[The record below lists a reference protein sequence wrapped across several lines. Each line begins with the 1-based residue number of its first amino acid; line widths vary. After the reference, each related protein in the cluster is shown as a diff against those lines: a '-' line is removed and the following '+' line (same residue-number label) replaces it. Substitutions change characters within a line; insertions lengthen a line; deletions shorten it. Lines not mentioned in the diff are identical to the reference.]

1 MSKNIKFSV
10 TLTLDGK
17 EQLVAATANVNDLK
31 NAVDGATSKATKL
44 RNNLINLN
52 QAAEVFSNV
61 ANSVNNLRDFM
72 SKLSESYN
80 RVQQANTELTT
91 VMRQRMDATDEDVKK
106 VNEVISAQSKLGV
119 VGGVAQRIG
128 AQQVATF
135 LRHKET
141 LTALIPAMNN
151 LIAQQRGV
159 NATEEDA
166 RSVANLMGK
175 AMMGQTSALRKVG
188 ITFSEAQEKILRYGD
203 EQQRAAVLAQ
213 VITDNVGNMNAELG
227 KTSAGKLRHV
237 EQRFNAI
244 KIKLG
249 EVVTSLLPFVTF
261 GAQAVMIAA
270 NVGRLV
276 SGVRGLIAVL
286 GLAKL
291 KTIALSAGTA
301 LWKVACA
308 AATWVTR
315 GLQSALNAAGVSATG
330 LKVALRSALLYTGVG
345 IALAALA
352 VALEYFIKKCNEG
365 GGAVS
370 KLAYQQS
377 ILKQSAQRTKEVYD
391 QTNGETFAELMGSF
405 SKLQAAW
412 KSLAATQKPAWIIK
426 NREELKKLGLNI
438 NTVGDAEN
446 VFVKN
451 TNAVVDAFKKRAQA
465 AARLAMLTEEYKLQ
479 MELSDKISQKNNEA
493 TERNKKRAGSSVT
506 DFMSESEIS
515 LGKSRGDIMF
525 NPNGVGYIYTQQGAD
540 RYNASHK
547 WYANGAETKAQK
559 AALAASKAR
568 SSRLEKQAVV
578 DAKSNFSVSPNVPD
592 SVSGKTKEKKDKD
605 KKALQGSIDWY
616 EKKLQELQSKIKA
629 TPDAGLAQGLQKE
642 YEATEAK
649 LKDLKIKI
657 GLEKPEKQD
666 TLSYIDVL
674 KKQLTEAQ
682 KDFDNAI
689 DVPAKV
695 KANAKV
701 QELQQQIN
709 DATKGKLT
717 IPAAQESSY
726 VAQGSADDKRQ
737 SYSNA
742 QQKVERLKTDMEIG
756 LIGAP
761 EAMAQLDAI
770 NKLVEKLG
778 LEPIKLEIDTTEAD
792 KAKAKM
798 QAATDAVGQMG
809 SSISGL
815 GEAIGVPE
823 LNPVGTMMQAIA
835 TMVAGFATATAQAA
849 EGMGPWGWIAFAA
862 LGLAQLTAMI
872 TSIKGVSA
880 GSFATGGVIGGN
892 SYAGDRLTAHV
903 NSGEMILNKQQQARL
918 FNIANGLVRPV
929 MIAPQVI
936 RPIIGSMPSSAQPG
950 KQTIELSV
958 SGRALRGVLNN
969 EGRISRR
976 KPTSVFG

>member
-1 MSKNIKFSV
+1 MGKNIQFNV
-10 TLTLDGK
+10 TLTVDGK

-31 NAVDGATSKATKL
+31 KAVNGASNSAKKL
-44 RNNLINLN
+44 RTDVINLN

-188 ITFSEAQEKILRYGD
+188 ITFSEAQEKILQYGD
-203 EQQRAAVLAQ
+203 EQQRAAMLAQ

-276 SGVRGLIAVL
+276 AGVKGLVAVM

-291 KTIALSAGTA
+291 KTIALSAAMGVWKIAGTA
-301 LWKVACA
+301 A
-308 AATWVTR
+308 AWVTR
-315 GLQSALNAAGVSATG
+315 GLQSAFNSAAVSATG
-330 LKVALRSALLYTGVG
+330 FRIALQSVLVTTGVG
-345 IALAALA
+345 AVL
-352 VALEYFIKKCNEG
+352 VALGMAINYFINKCNESDS
-365 GGAVS
+365 AVS

-506 DFMSESEIS
+506 DFMSEREIS
-515 LGKSRGDIMF
+515 VGKSRGDIMF

-578 DAKSNFSVSPNVPD
+578 DAKSNFSVTPHVPD
-592 SVSGKTKEKKDKD
+592 KTKKKKD

-629 TPDAGLAQGLQKE
+629 TPNAGLAKGLQKE

-657 GLEKPEKQD
+657 GLEKPEKQEAV
-666 TLSYIDVL
+666 SYMDSL
-674 KKQLTEAQ
+674 KKQLAEAQ

-695 KANAKV
+695 EANAKV

-709 DATKGKLT
+709 EATKGKLT
-717 IPAAQESSY
+717 IPAAQESNY

-778 LEPIKLEIDTTEAD
+778 LKPIKLEIDTTEAD

-815 GEAIGVPE
+815 GDAISVPE

-835 TMVAGFATATAQAA
+835 TMVAGYATATSQAA
-849 EGMGPWGWIAFAA
+849 SMGPWGWIAFAA
-862 LGLAQLTAMI
+862 IGLAQLTAMI
-872 TSIKGVSA
+872 ASVKSA

-892 SYAGDRLTAHV
+892 SYAGDRLTVHV

-936 RPIIGSMPSSAQPG
+936 RPTIGGMPSSARPG

>member
-1 MSKNIKFSV
+1 MGKNIKFNV
-10 TLTLDGK
+10 TLTVDGK

-31 NAVDGATSKATKL
+31 KAVNGASNSAKKL
-44 RNNLINLN
+44 RTDVINLN

-188 ITFSEAQEKILRYGD
+188 ITFSDAQEKILRYGD
-203 EQQRAAVLAQ
+203 EQQRAAMLAQ

-227 KTSAGKLRHV
+227 KTSAGKLQHV

-276 SGVRGLIAVL
+276 AGVRGLVAVM

-291 KTIALSAGTA
+291 KTIALSAAMGVWKIAGTA
-301 LWKVACA
+301 A
-308 AATWVTR
+308 AWVTR
-315 GLQSALNAAGVSATG
+315 GLQSAFNSAAVSATG
-330 LKVALRSALLYTGVG
+330 FRIALQSVLVTTGVG
-345 IALAALA
+345 AVL
-352 VALEYFIKKCNEG
+352 VALGMAINYFINKCEES

-479 MELSDKISQKNNEA
+479 MELSDKINQKNNEA

-506 DFMSESEIS
+506 DFMSEREIS
-515 LGKSRGDIMF
+515 VGKSRGDIMF

-568 SSRLEKQAVV
+568 SNRLEKQAVV
-578 DAKSNFSVSPNVPD
+578 DAKSNFSVTPHVPD
-592 SVSGKTKEKKDKD
+592 KTKKKKD

-629 TPDAGLAQGLQKE
+629 TPNTGLAQGLQKE

-657 GLEKPEKQD
+657 GLEKPEKKEAV
-666 TLSYIDVL
+666 SYMDSL
-674 KKQLTEAQ
+674 KKQLAEAQ

-695 KANAKV
+695 KASAKV

-742 QQKVERLKTDMEIG
+742 QQKVERLKSDVEIG

-778 LEPIKLEIDTTEAD
+778 LKPIKLEIDTTEAD

-815 GEAIGVPE
+815 GDAIGVPE

-849 EGMGPWGWIAFAA
+849 SMGPWGWIAFAA

-872 TSIKGVSA
+872 TSVKSSA

-936 RPIIGSMPSSAQPG
+936 RPTIGSMPSNTRVD
-950 KQTIELSV
+950 KQTIELSL

-969 EGRISRR
+969 EERISRR

>member
-1 MSKNIKFSV
+1 MGKNIQFKV

-17 EQLVAATANVNDLK
+17 EQLVAATTNVNDLK
-31 NAVDGATSKATKL
+31 KAVNGASNSAKRL
-44 RNNLINLN
+44 RTDVINLN

-203 EQQRAAVLAQ
+203 EQQRAAMLAQ

-227 KTSAGKLRHV
+227 KTSAGKLRHM

-276 SGVRGLIAVL
+276 SGVRGLVAVM

-291 KTIALSAGTA
+291 KTIALSAATA

-479 MELSDKISQKNNEA
+479 MELSDKINQKNNEA

-506 DFMSESEIS
+506 DFMSEREIS
-515 LGKSRGDIMF
+515 VGKSRGDIMF

-578 DAKSNFSVSPNVPD
+578 DAKSNFSVSPNVSD
-592 SVSGKTKEKKDKD
+592 SVSKTKEKKDKD

-629 TPDAGLAQGLQKE
+629 TPNTGLAQGLQKE

-657 GLEKPEKQD
+657 GLEKPEKKEAV
-666 TLSYIDVL
+666 SYMDSL
-674 KKQLTEAQ
+674 KKQLAEAQ

-695 KANAKV
+695 KASAKV

-770 NKLVEKLG
+770 NKLVEQLG
-778 LEPIKLEIDTTEAD
+778 LKPIKLEIDTTEAD

-798 QAATDAVGQMG
+798 QAATDAVGRMG

-815 GEAIGVPE
+815 GDAIGVPE
-823 LNPVGTMMQAIA
+823 LNPIGTFAQAVA

-849 EGMGPWGWIAFAA
+849 SMGPWAWAAFAA
-862 LGLAQLTAMI
+862 LGLAQITAMI
-872 TSIKGVSA
+872 TSVKSSA

-936 RPIIGSMPSSAQPG
+936 RPTIGSMPSNTRVD
-950 KQTIELSV
+950 KQTIELSL

-969 EGRISRR
+969 EERISRR

>member
-31 NAVDGATSKATKL
+31 KAVDGATSKATKL

-188 ITFSEAQEKILRYGD
+188 ITFSEAQEKILQYGD
-203 EQQRAAVLAQ
+203 EQQRAAMLAQ

-261 GAQAVMIAA
+261 GAQAIMIAA

-276 SGVRGLIAVL
+276 AGVRGLVAVM

-291 KTIALSAGTA
+291 KTIALSAAMGVWKIAGTA
-301 LWKVACA
+301 A
-308 AATWVTR
+308 AWVTR
-315 GLQSALNAAGVSATG
+315 GLQSAFNSAAVSATG
-330 LKVALRSALLYTGVG
+330 FRIALQSVLVTTGVG
-345 IALAALA
+345 AVL
-352 VALEYFIKKCNEG
+352 VALGMAINYFINKCEES

-426 NREELKKLGLNI
+426 NSEELKKLGLNI

-568 SSRLEKQAVV
+568 SGRLEKQAVV
-578 DAKSNFSVSPNVPD
+578 DAKSNFSVTPNVPD
-592 SVSGKTKEKKDKD
+592 SVSKTKEKKDKD

-657 GLEKPEKQD
+657 GLEKPEKQEAV
-666 TLSYIDVL
+666 SYMDSL
-674 KKQLTEAQ
+674 KKQLAEAQ

-695 KANAKV
+695 RANAKV

-726 VAQGSADDKRQ
+726 VVPGSADDKRQ

-742 QQKVERLKTDMEIG
+742 QQQADRLKSDVEIG

-778 LEPIKLEIDTTEAD
+778 LKPIKLEIDTTEAD

-809 SSISGL
+809 SSLSGL
-815 GEAIGVPE
+815 GEAIRVPE
-823 LNPVGTMMQAIA
+823 LNPIGTFAQAVA
-835 TMVAGFATATAQAA
+835 TMVAGYATATSQAA
-849 EGMGPWGWIAFAA
+849 SMGPWAWAAFAA

-936 RPIIGSMPSSAQPG
+936 RPTIGSMPSSARPD

-958 SGRALRGVLNN
+958 TGRALRGVLNN

>member
-1 MSKNIKFSV
+1 MGKNIKFNV
-10 TLTLDGK
+10 TLTVDGK
-17 EQLVAATANVNDLK
+17 EQLVAATTNVNDLK
-31 NAVDGATSKATKL
+31 KAVNGASNSAKKL
-44 RNNLINLN
+44 RTDVINLN

-188 ITFSEAQEKILRYGD
+188 ITFSDAQEKILRYGD
-203 EQQRAAVLAQ
+203 EQQRAAMLAQ

-276 SGVRGLIAVL
+276 AGVKGLVAVM

-291 KTIALSAGTA
+291 KTIALSAATA
-301 LWKVACA
+301 VWRVASLGAAAMTRALQAAFNGAAVGATTMKVAMRSLMISTGIGA
-308 AATWVTR
+308 AIV
-315 GLQSALNAAGVSATG
+315 ALGMAINYFINKCEESGSAAG
-330 LKVALRSALLYTGVG
+330 
-345 IALAALA
+345 
-352 VALEYFIKKCNEG
+352 
-365 GGAVS
+365 
-370 KLAYQQS
+370 KLVYQQN

-391 QTNGETFAELMGSF
+391 QTNGETFAELMGAF

-506 DFMSESEIS
+506 DFMSEREIS
-515 LGKSRGDIMF
+515 VGKSRGDIMF

-578 DAKSNFSVSPNVPD
+578 DAKSNFSVTPHVPE
-592 SVSGKTKEKKDKD
+592 SGSSKTKEKKDKD

-629 TPDAGLAQGLQKE
+629 TPNTGLAQGLQKE

-657 GLEKPEKQD
+657 GLEKPEKQEAV
-666 TLSYIDVL
+666 SYMDSL

-689 DVPAKV
+689 DVSAKV
-695 KANAKV
+695 KASAKV

-742 QQKVERLKTDMEIG
+742 QQKVERLKSDVEIG

-778 LEPIKLEIDTTEAD
+778 LKPIKLEIDTTEAD

-815 GEAIGVPE
+815 GDAISVPE

-835 TMVAGFATATAQAA
+835 TMVAGYATATSQAA
-849 EGMGPWGWIAFAA
+849 SMGPWAWAAFAA
-862 LGLAQLTAMI
+862 LGLVQLTAMI
-872 TSIKGVSA
+872 ASVKSSA

-936 RPIIGSMPSSAQPG
+936 RPTIGSMPSNTRVD
-950 KQTIELSV
+950 KQTIELSL

-969 EGRISRR
+969 EERISRR

>member
-1 MSKNIKFSV
+1 MGKNIKFNV
-10 TLTLDGK
+10 TLTVDGK

-31 NAVDGATSKATKL
+31 KAVNGASNSAKRL
-44 RNNLINLN
+44 RTDVINLN

-203 EQQRAAVLAQ
+203 EQQRAAMLAQ

-276 SGVRGLIAVL
+276 AGVRGLVAVM

-291 KTIALSAGTA
+291 KTIALSAAMGVWKIAGTA
-301 LWKVACA
+301 A
-308 AATWVTR
+308 AWVTR
-315 GLQSALNAAGVSATG
+315 GLQSAFNSAAVSATG
-330 LKVALRSALLYTGVG
+330 FRIALQSVLVTTGVG
-345 IALAALA
+345 AVL
-352 VALEYFIKKCNEG
+352 VALGMAINYFINKCNESDS
-365 GGAVS
+365 AVS

-377 ILKQSAQRTKEVYD
+377 ILKQSAQRTKDVYD

-506 DFMSESEIS
+506 DFMSEREIS
-515 LGKSRGDIMF
+515 VGKSRGDIMF

-578 DAKSNFSVSPNVPD
+578 DAKSNFSVTPHVPE
-592 SVSGKTKEKKDKD
+592 SGSGKTKKKKD

-629 TPDAGLAQGLQKE
+629 TPNTGLAQGLQKE

-657 GLEKPEKQD
+657 GLEKPEKKEAV
-666 TLSYIDVL
+666 SYMDSL

-695 KANAKV
+695 KASAKV

-742 QQKVERLKTDMEIG
+742 QQKVERLKSDVEIG

-778 LEPIKLEIDTTEAD
+778 LKPIKLEIDTTEAD

-815 GEAIGVPE
+815 GDAIGVPE

-849 EGMGPWGWIAFAA
+849 SMGPWGWIAFAA

-872 TSIKGVSA
+872 TSVKSSA

-936 RPIIGSMPSSAQPG
+936 RPTIGSMPSNTRVD
-950 KQTIELSV
+950 KQTIELSL

-969 EGRISRR
+969 EERISRR

>member
-1 MSKNIKFSV
+1 MGKNIQFNV
-10 TLTLDGK
+10 TLTVDGK

-31 NAVDGATSKATKL
+31 KAVNGASNSAKKL
-44 RNNLINLN
+44 RTDVINLN
-52 QAAEVFSNV
+52 QTAEVFSNV
-61 ANSVNNLRDFM
+61 ANSVNNLSDFM

-188 ITFSEAQEKILRYGD
+188 ITFSDAQEKILRYGD
-203 EQQRAAVLAQ
+203 EQQRAAMLAQ

-276 SGVRGLIAVL
+276 AGVRGLVAVM

-291 KTIALSAGTA
+291 KTIALSAATA
-301 LWKVACA
+301 LWRVASIGA
-308 AATWVTR
+308 AAMTR
-315 GLQSALNAAGVSATG
+315 VLQAAFNGAAVGATT
-330 LKVALRSALLYTGVG
+330 LKVAMRSLMISTGIG
-345 IALAALA
+345 AAI
-352 VALEYFIKKCNEG
+352 VALGMAINYFINKCEES

-506 DFMSESEIS
+506 DFMSEREIS
-515 LGKSRGDIMF
+515 VGKSRGDIMF

-568 SSRLEKQAVV
+568 SSRLEKQAAV
-578 DAKSNFSVSPNVPD
+578 DAKSNFSVTPHVPD
-592 SVSGKTKEKKDKD
+592 KTKKKKKKD

-629 TPDAGLAQGLQKE
+629 TPNTGLAQGLQKE

-657 GLEKPEKQD
+657 GLEKPEKKEAV
-666 TLSYIDVL
+666 SYMDSL
-674 KKQLTEAQ
+674 KKQLAEAQ

-695 KANAKV
+695 KASAKV

-742 QQKVERLKTDMEIG
+742 QQKVERLKSDVEIG

-778 LEPIKLEIDTTEAD
+778 LKPIKLEIDTTEAD

-815 GEAIGVPE
+815 GDAISVPE

-835 TMVAGFATATAQAA
+835 TMVAGYATATSQAA
-849 EGMGPWGWIAFAA
+849 AGMGPWGWIAFAA
-862 LGLAQLTAMI
+862 IGLAQLTAMI
-872 TSIKGVSA
+872 ASVKSSA

-936 RPIIGSMPSSAQPG
+936 RPTIGSMPSNTRVD
-950 KQTIELSV
+950 KQTIELSL

-969 EGRISRR
+969 EERISRR

>member
-1 MSKNIKFSV
+1 MGKNIKFNV
-10 TLTLDGK
+10 TLTVDGK

-31 NAVDGATSKATKL
+31 KAVNGASNSAKRL
-44 RNNLINLN
+44 RTDVINLN

-188 ITFSEAQEKILRYGD
+188 ITFSEAQEKILQYGD
-203 EQQRAAVLAQ
+203 EQQRAAMLAQ

-227 KTSAGKLRHV
+227 KTSAGKLQHV

-276 SGVRGLIAVL
+276 AGVRGLVAVM

-291 KTIALSAGTA
+291 KTIALSAATA
-301 LWKVACA
+301 LWRVASIATA
-308 AATWVTR
+308 AMTRVLQAAFNGAAVGATT
-315 GLQSALNAAGVSATG
+315 
-330 LKVALRSALLYTGVG
+330 LKVAMRSLMISTGIG
-345 IALAALA
+345 AAI
-352 VALEYFIKKCNEG
+352 VALGMAINYFINKCEESG
-365 GGAVS
+365 SAAG

-479 MELSDKISQKNNEA
+479 MELSDKINQKNNEA
-493 TERNKKRAGSSVT
+493 TERNKKKAGSSVT
-506 DFMSESEIS
+506 DFMSEREIS
-515 LGKSRGDIMF
+515 VGKSRGDIMF

-568 SSRLEKQAVV
+568 SSRLEKQAAV
-578 DAKSNFSVSPNVPD
+578 DAKSNFSVTPHVPD
-592 SVSGKTKEKKDKD
+592 KTKKKKKD

-657 GLEKPEKQD
+657 GLEKPEKQEAV
-666 TLSYIDVL
+666 SYMDSL
-674 KKQLTEAQ
+674 KKQLAEAQ
-682 KDFDNAI
+682 KDFDSAI

-695 KANAKV
+695 EANAKV

-709 DATKGKLT
+709 EATKGKLT

-778 LEPIKLEIDTTEAD
+778 LKPIKLEIDTTEAD

-815 GEAIGVPE
+815 GDAISVPE

-835 TMVAGFATATAQAA
+835 TMVAGYATATSQAA
-849 EGMGPWGWIAFAA
+849 SMGPWGWIAFAA
-862 LGLAQLTAMI
+862 IGLAQLTAMI
-872 TSIKGVSA
+872 TSVKSSA

-936 RPIIGSMPSSAQPG
+936 RPTIGSMPSSTRPD

>member
-1 MSKNIKFSV
+1 MGKSIKFNV

-31 NAVDGATSKATKL
+31 KAVNGASNSAKRL
-44 RNNLINLN
+44 RTDVINLN

-203 EQQRAAVLAQ
+203 EQQRAAMLAQ

-227 KTSAGKLRHV
+227 KTSAGKLQHV

-276 SGVRGLIAVL
+276 AGVRGLVAVM

-291 KTIALSAGTA
+291 KTIALSAAMGVWKIAGTA
-301 LWKVACA
+301 A
-308 AATWVTR
+308 AWVTR
-315 GLQSALNAAGVSATG
+315 GLQSAFNSAAVSATG
-330 LKVALRSALLYTGVG
+330 FRIALQSVLVTTGVG
-345 IALAALA
+345 AVL
-352 VALEYFIKKCNEG
+352 VALGMAINYFINKCNESDS
-365 GGAVS
+365 AVS

-479 MELSDKISQKNNEA
+479 MELSDKINQKNNEA

-506 DFMSESEIS
+506 DFMSEREIS
-515 LGKSRGDIMF
+515 VGKSRGDIMF

-578 DAKSNFSVSPNVPD
+578 DAKSNFSVTPRVPD
-592 SVSGKTKEKKDKD
+592 KTKKKKD

-629 TPDAGLAQGLQKE
+629 TPNTGLAQGLQKE

-657 GLEKPEKQD
+657 GLEKPEKQEAV
-666 TLSYIDVL
+666 SYMDSL

-695 KANAKV
+695 KASAKV

-742 QQKVERLKTDMEIG
+742 QQKVERLKSDVEIG

-778 LEPIKLEIDTTEAD
+778 LKPIKLEIDTTEAD

-815 GEAIGVPE
+815 GDAIGVPE

-849 EGMGPWGWIAFAA
+849 SMGPWGWIAFAA

-872 TSIKGVSA
+872 TSVKSSA

-936 RPIIGSMPSSAQPG
+936 RPTIGSMPSSTRPD

>member
-1 MSKNIKFSV
+1 MGKNIKFNV
-10 TLTLDGK
+10 TLTVDGK

-31 NAVDGATSKATKL
+31 KAVNGASNNAKRL
-44 RNNLINLN
+44 RTDVINLN
-52 QAAEVFSNV
+52 QAAEVFGNV
-61 ANSVNNLRDFM
+61 ANSVNNLRNFM
-72 SKLSESYN
+72 SELSESYN

-203 EQQRAAVLAQ
+203 EQQRAAMLAQ

-237 EQRFNAI
+237 EQRFNSL

-276 SGVRGLIAVL
+276 SGVRGLVAVM

-291 KTIALSAGTA
+291 KTIAISAATA
-301 LWKVACA
+301 MWKVASIGA
-308 AATWVTR
+308 AAMTR
-315 GLQSALNAAGVSATG
+315 VLQAAFNGAAVGATT
-330 LKVALRSALLYTGVG
+330 LKVAMRSLMISTGIG
-345 IALAALA
+345 AAI
-352 VALEYFIKKCNEG
+352 VALGMAINYFINKCEESS
-365 GGAVS
+365 GAAG

-377 ILKQSAQRTKEVYD
+377 ILKQSAQRTKDVYD

-451 TNAVVDAFKKRAQA
+451 TNAVVNAFKKRAQA

-506 DFMSESEIS
+506 DFMSEREIS
-515 LGKSRGDIMF
+515 AGKSRGDIMF

-578 DAKSNFSVSPNVPD
+578 DAKSNFSVTPHVPD
-592 SVSGKTKEKKDKD
+592 SVGKTKKKKD

-629 TPDAGLAQGLQKE
+629 TPNTGLAQGLQKE

-657 GLEKPEKQD
+657 GLEKPEKQEAV
-666 TLSYIDVL
+666 SYMDSL
-674 KKQLTEAQ
+674 KKQLSEAQ

-742 QQKVERLKTDMEIG
+742 QQRVERLKTDMEIG

-778 LEPIKLEIDTTEAD
+778 LKPIKLEIDTTEAD

-815 GEAIGVPE
+815 GDAIGVPE

-849 EGMGPWGWIAFAA
+849 SMGPWGWIAFAA
-862 LGLAQLTAMI
+862 IGLAQLTAMI

-880 GSFATGGVIGGN
+880 GAFATGGVIGGN

-936 RPIIGSMPSSAQPG
+936 RPTIGGMPSSARPG

>member
-1 MSKNIKFSV
+1 MGKNIQFKV

-31 NAVDGATSKATKL
+31 KAVNGASNSAKRL
-44 RNNLINLN
+44 RTDVINFN
-52 QAAEVFSNV
+52 QAADVFSNV
-61 ANSVNNLRDFM
+61 ANSVNNLRNFM
-72 SKLSESYN
+72 SELSESYN

-203 EQQRAAVLAQ
+203 EQQRAAMLAQ

-237 EQRFNAI
+237 EQRFNSL

-276 SGVRGLIAVL
+276 SGVRGLVAVM

-291 KTIALSAGTA
+291 KTIALSAATA
-301 LWKVACA
+301 LWRVASIATA
-308 AATWVTR
+308 AATR
-315 GLQSALNAAGVSATG
+315 ALQAAFNGAAVGATT
-330 LKVALRSALLYTGVG
+330 LKVAMRSLMISTGIG
-345 IALAALA
+345 AAI
-352 VALEYFIKKCNEG
+352 VALGMAINYFINKCEESG
-365 GGAVS
+365 SAAG
-370 KLAYQQS
+370 KLAYQQN

-438 NTVGDAEN
+438 STVGDAEN

-506 DFMSESEIS
+506 DFMSEREIS
-515 LGKSRGDIMF
+515 VGKSRGDIMF

-578 DAKSNFSVSPNVPD
+578 DAKSNFSVTPHVPD
-592 SVSGKTKEKKDKD
+592 KTKKKKD

-666 TLSYIDVL
+666 TLSYMDVL

-761 EAMAQLDAI
+761 EAMAQLDDI

-778 LEPIKLEIDTTEAD
+778 LKPIKLEIDTTEAD

-815 GEAIGVPE
+815 GDAISVPE

-835 TMVAGFATATAQAA
+835 TMVAGYATATSQAA
-849 EGMGPWGWIAFAA
+849 SMGPWGWIAFAA
-862 LGLAQLTAMI
+862 IGLAQLTAMI
-872 TSIKGVSA
+872 ASVKSA

-936 RPIIGSMPSSAQPG
+936 RPTIGSMPSSARPG

>member
-31 NAVDGATSKATKL
+31 KAVDGATSKATKL

-203 EQQRAAVLAQ
+203 EQQRAAMLAQ

-276 SGVRGLIAVL
+276 SGVRGLVAVM

-291 KTIALSAGTA
+291 KTIALSAATA
-301 LWKVACA
+301 LWRVASIGA
-308 AATWVTR
+308 AAMTR
-315 GLQSALNAAGVSATG
+315 VLQAAFNGAAVGATT
-330 LKVALRSALLYTGVG
+330 LKVAMRSLMISTGIG
-345 IALAALA
+345 AAI
-352 VALEYFIKKCNEG
+352 VALGMAINYFINKCEESGSAAN
-365 GGAVS
+365 
-370 KLAYQQS
+370 KLTQQQN
-377 ILKQSAQRTKEVYD
+377 ILKQSAQRTKDVYD

-405 SKLQAAW
+405 SRLQAAW

-493 TERNKKRAGSSVT
+493 AERNKKRAGSSVT
-506 DFMSESEIS
+506 DFMSEREIS
-515 LGKSRGDIMF
+515 VGKSRGDIMF

-578 DAKSNFSVSPNVPD
+578 DAKSNFSITPHVPE
-592 SVSGKTKEKKDKD
+592 SGSGKTKEKKDKD

-657 GLEKPEKQD
+657 GLEKPEKQEAV
-666 TLSYIDVL
+666 SYMDSL
-674 KKQLTEAQ
+674 KKQLSEAQ

-726 VAQGSADDKRQ
+726 VEQGSADDKRQ

-742 QQKVERLKTDMEIG
+742 QQQADRLKSDVEIG

-761 EAMAQLDAI
+761 EAMEQLEEI
-770 NKLVEKLG
+770 NKLLEKLG
-778 LEPIKLEIDTTEAD
+778 LKPIKLEIDTTEAD

-798 QAATDAVGQMG
+798 QLATDAVGQLG
-809 SSISGL
+809 SSLSGL
-815 GEAIGVPE
+815 GEAIRVPE

-835 TMVAGFATATAQAA
+835 TMVAGYATATAQA
-849 EGMGPWGWIAFAA
+849 GQQMGPWGWIAFAA

-936 RPIIGSMPSSAQPG
+936 RPTIGSMPSSVRPD

-958 SGRALRGVLNN
+958 TGRALRGVLNN

>member
-1 MSKNIKFSV
+1 MGKNIKFNV

-31 NAVDGATSKATKL
+31 KAVNGASNSAKRL
-44 RNNLINLN
+44 RTDVINLN

-203 EQQRAAVLAQ
+203 EQQRAAMLAQ

-276 SGVRGLIAVL
+276 AGVKGLVAVM

-479 MELSDKISQKNNEA
+479 MELSDKINQKNNEA

-506 DFMSESEIS
+506 DFMSEREIS
-515 LGKSRGDIMF
+515 VGKSRGDIMF

-559 AALAASKAR
+559 AALEASKAR

-578 DAKSNFSVSPNVPD
+578 DAKSNFSVTPHVPD
-592 SVSGKTKEKKDKD
+592 KTKKKKDKD

-657 GLEKPEKQD
+657 GLEKPEKQEAV
-666 TLSYIDVL
+666 SYMDSL
-674 KKQLTEAQ
+674 KKQLAEAQ

-695 KANAKV
+695 EANAKV
-701 QELQQQIN
+701 QELQQRIN
-709 DATKGKLT
+709 EATKGKLT

-778 LEPIKLEIDTTEAD
+778 LKPIKLEIDTTEAD

-815 GEAIGVPE
+815 GDAISVPE

-835 TMVAGFATATAQAA
+835 TMVAGYATATSQAT
-849 EGMGPWGWIAFAA
+849 GMGPWGWIAFAA
-862 LGLAQLTAMI
+862 IGLAQLTAMI
-872 TSIKGVSA
+872 TSVKSSA

-936 RPIIGSMPSSAQPG
+936 RPTIGSMPSSARPG

-969 EGRISRR
+969 EERISRR

>member
-1 MSKNIKFSV
+1 MGKNIKFNV
-10 TLTLDGK
+10 TLTVDGK

-31 NAVDGATSKATKL
+31 KAVNGASNSAKRL
-44 RNNLINLN
+44 RTDVINLN

-203 EQQRAAVLAQ
+203 EQQRAAMLAQ

-227 KTSAGKLRHV
+227 KTSAGKLQHV

-276 SGVRGLIAVL
+276 AGVRGLVAVM

-291 KTIALSAGTA
+291 KTIALSAAMGVWKIAGTA
-301 LWKVACA
+301 A
-308 AATWVTR
+308 AWVTR
-315 GLQSALNAAGVSATG
+315 GLQSAFNSAAVSATG
-330 LKVALRSALLYTGVG
+330 FRIALQSVLVTTGVG
-345 IALAALA
+345 AVL
-352 VALEYFIKKCNEG
+352 VALGMAINYFINKCNESDS
-365 GGAVS
+365 AVS

-506 DFMSESEIS
+506 DFMSEREIS
-515 LGKSRGDIMF
+515 VGKSRGDIMF

-578 DAKSNFSVSPNVPD
+578 DAKSNFSVTPHVPD
-592 SVSGKTKEKKDKD
+592 SVGKKKKKKEK
-605 KKALQGSIDWY
+605 ALPGSIDWY

-666 TLSYIDVL
+666 TLSYMDVL

-726 VAQGSADDKRQ
+726 VEQGSADDKRQ

-742 QQKVERLKTDMEIG
+742 QQKVERLKSDVEIG

-778 LEPIKLEIDTTEAD
+778 LKPIKLEIDTTEAD

-815 GEAIGVPE
+815 GDAISVPE

-849 EGMGPWGWIAFAA
+849 SMGPWGWIAFAA

-872 TSIKGVSA
+872 TSVKSSA

-936 RPIIGSMPSSAQPG
+936 RPTIGSMPSNTRVD
-950 KQTIELSV
+950 KQTIELSL

-969 EGRISRR
+969 EERISRR

>member
-1 MSKNIKFSV
+1 MGKNIKFNV
-10 TLTLDGK
+10 TLTVDGK

-31 NAVDGATSKATKL
+31 KAVNGASNNAKRL
-44 RNNLINLN
+44 RTDVINLN
-52 QAAEVFSNV
+52 QAAEVFGNV
-61 ANSVNNLRDFM
+61 ANSVNNLRNFM
-72 SKLSESYN
+72 SELSESYN

-175 AMMGQTSALRKVG
+175 AMMGQTAALRKVG

-203 EQQRAAVLAQ
+203 EQQRAAMLAQ
-213 VITDNVGNMNAELG
+213 IITDNVGNMNAELG

-276 SGVRGLIAVL
+276 SGVRGLVAVM

-291 KTIALSAGTA
+291 KTIAISAATA
-301 LWKVACA
+301 MWKVASIGA
-308 AATWVTR
+308 AAMTR
-315 GLQSALNAAGVSATG
+315 VLQAAFNGAAVGATT
-330 LKVALRSALLYTGVG
+330 LKVAMRSLMISTGIG
-345 IALAALA
+345 AAI
-352 VALEYFIKKCNEG
+352 VALGMAINYFINKCEESG
-365 GGAVS
+365 SAAG
-370 KLAYQQS
+370 KLAYQQN

-506 DFMSESEIS
+506 DFMSEREIS
-515 LGKSRGDIMF
+515 VGKSRGDIMF

-547 WYANGAETKAQK
+547 WYANGAETRAQK

-578 DAKSNFSVSPNVPD
+578 DAKSNFSVTPHVPD
-592 SVSGKTKEKKDKD
+592 KTKKKKD

-657 GLEKPEKQD
+657 GLEKPKKQD
-666 TLSYIDVL
+666 TLSYMDAL

-717 IPAAQESSY
+717 IPAVQESSY
-726 VAQGSADDKRQ
+726 VEQGSADDKRQ

-761 EAMAQLDAI
+761 EAMAQLDDI

-778 LEPIKLEIDTTEAD
+778 LKPIKLEIDTTEAD

-815 GEAIGVPE
+815 GDAISVPE

-835 TMVAGFATATAQAA
+835 TMVAGYATATSQAA
-849 EGMGPWGWIAFAA
+849 SMGPWGWIAFAA
-862 LGLAQLTAMI
+862 IGLAQLTAMI
-872 TSIKGVSA
+872 ASVKSA

-936 RPIIGSMPSSAQPG
+936 RPTIGSMPSSARPG

>member
-1 MSKNIKFSV
+1 MGKNIKFNV
-10 TLTLDGK
+10 TLTVDGK

-31 NAVDGATSKATKL
+31 KAVNGASNNAKRL
-44 RNNLINLN
+44 RTDVINLN
-52 QAAEVFSNV
+52 QAAEVFGNV
-61 ANSVNNLRDFM
+61 ANSVNNLRNFM
-72 SKLSESYN
+72 SELSESYN

-188 ITFSEAQEKILRYGD
+188 ITFSDAQEKILRYGD
-203 EQQRAAVLAQ
+203 EQQRAAMLAQ

-276 SGVRGLIAVL
+276 AGVRGLVAVM

-291 KTIALSAGTA
+291 KTIALSAATA
-301 LWKVACA
+301 LWRVASIATA
-308 AATWVTR
+308 AVTR
-315 GLQSALNAAGVSATG
+315 ALQAAFNGAAVGATT
-330 LKVALRSALLYTGVG
+330 LKVAMRSLMISTGIG
-345 IALAALA
+345 AAM
-352 VALEYFIKKCNEG
+352 VALGMAINYFINKCEESG
-365 GGAVS
+365 SAAG

-391 QTNGETFAELMGSF
+391 QTNGETFSELMGSF

-506 DFMSESEIS
+506 DFMSEREIS
-515 LGKSRGDIMF
+515 VGKSRGDIMF

-578 DAKSNFSVSPNVPD
+578 DAKSNFSVTPHVPD
-592 SVSGKTKEKKDKD
+592 KTKKKKKD

-657 GLEKPEKQD
+657 GLEKPEKQEAV
-666 TLSYIDVL
+666 SYMDSL
-674 KKQLTEAQ
+674 KKQLAEAQ
-682 KDFDNAI
+682 KDFDSAI

-695 KANAKV
+695 EANAKV

-709 DATKGKLT
+709 EATKGKLT

-778 LEPIKLEIDTTEAD
+778 LKPIKLEIDTTEAD

-815 GEAIGVPE
+815 GDAISVPE

-835 TMVAGFATATAQAA
+835 TMVAGYATATSQAA
-849 EGMGPWGWIAFAA
+849 SMGPWGWIAFAA
-862 LGLAQLTAMI
+862 IGLAQLTAMI
-872 TSIKGVSA
+872 TSVKSSA

-936 RPIIGSMPSSAQPG
+936 RPTIGSMPSSTRPD